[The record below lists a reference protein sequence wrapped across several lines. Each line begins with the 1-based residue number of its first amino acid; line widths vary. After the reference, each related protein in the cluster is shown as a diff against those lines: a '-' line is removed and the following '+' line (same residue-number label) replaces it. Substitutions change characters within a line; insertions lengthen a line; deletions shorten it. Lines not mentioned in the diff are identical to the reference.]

1 MSAGGI
7 AAALAVAA
15 IAALALGVAAAAGGH
30 WAMPWSMGWT
40 GMGSHM
46 GGGMGGMMGSMM
58 HGDSHGEDKGMMDGM
73 GGGMMAGDGSG
84 HDEDMESHCMGMM
97 GEMMQAM
104 HQHGEEHRGGPEYG
118 MGMAH
123 WLDEAETWNGT
134 AKVVWADP
142 ALRLLGLQL
151 EDGSNVTVKLAKAYV
166 RASDGSLVYGGWLTS
181 AAQAEGTV
189 WVKIAGHD
197 GRGLVVEMD
206 VGGQAYIIPAAYGRS

>member
-30 WAMPWSMGWT
+30 WAMPWSMGWS

-46 GGGMGGMMGSMM
+46 GGGMMGSMM
-58 HGDSHGEDKGMMDGM
+58 QGDSHGGDNGMMGGM
-73 GGGMMAGDGSG
+73 RDGMMANNSGG
-84 HDEDMESHCMGMM
+84 HDEDMEGHCMSMM
-97 GEMMQAM
+97 SEMMQAM
-104 HQHGEEHRGGPEYG
+104 HQHGEEHRGGGPEYG
-118 MGMAH
+118 MGMAR

-151 EDGSNVTVKLAKAYV
+151 EDGSNVTVRLAKAYV

-189 WVKIAGHD
+189 WVKIAGHE
-197 GRGLVVEMD
+197 GRGLVVEID

>member
-1 MSAGGI
+1 MSAGGF

-46 GGGMGGMMGSMM
+46 GGGMMAD
-58 HGDSHGEDKGMMDGM
+58 HDNGD
-73 GGGMMAGDGSG
+73 
-84 HDEDMESHCMGMM
+84 HDEDMEAHCMSMM
-97 GEMMQAM
+97 GEMMHAM
-104 HQHGEEHRGGPEYG
+104 HQHGDEHRSG
-118 MGMAH
+118 MGYGEEMAH

-134 AKVVWADP
+134 ATVVWADP

-151 EDGSNVTVKLAKAYV
+151 EDGSNVTVRLVKAYV

-197 GRGLVVEMD
+197 GRGLVVEID
-206 VGGQAYIIPAAYGRS
+206 VNGQAYIIPAAYGRS